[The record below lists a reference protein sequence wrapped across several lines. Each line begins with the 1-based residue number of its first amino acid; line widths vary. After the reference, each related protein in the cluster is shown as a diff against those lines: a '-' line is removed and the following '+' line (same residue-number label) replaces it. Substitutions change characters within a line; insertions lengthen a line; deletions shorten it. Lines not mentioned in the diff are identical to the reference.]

1 MKLPSA
7 SLAAL
12 AGLVAA
18 AMGAESSLLLD
29 ENGYFRIYHQFG
41 LMRISSDALKAEGD
55 TLFTKERLARLE
67 KETKQHLKDRGIDWD
82 RADWR
87 DHACVHFRRTQLGD
101 DSRAVELI
109 PTVPPPA
116 DWAKPGFD
124 DAAWLRQ
131 RLGKLPPER
140 YMAEAYEFTTH
151 LIRATFL
158 RSYLQVPDP
167 GAAGELT
174 LDLSFRGGARVLVN
188 GVEVARAHLP
198 KGELGPDTPAD
209 DYPRDAYLALA
220 DEVPE
225 ERYAGNFGDIRC
237 PWDQGTP
244 GSKRRKEW
252 ADFRLAA
259 SRQAI
264 NQKGWERLVGL
275 RDRKLTGVKIP
286 AKLLQKGANVLAV
299 ELRGARF
306 HPQILGGAGGP
317 RAENWDR
324 HGGTEN
330 HTWDHGRLLS
340 LQLNAAGGNIPPA
353 TARPAGVQVWTE
365 DMHTRVFSRDFNPPG
380 FPVGTVRMVGAP
392 NGTFAAQ
399 FVLGTDR
406 DLAGLKAAATELKG
420 AGSTIPASAV
430 RVSPLKGYSI
440 LDLHKLGHDRCL
452 GMYHWQCPMA
462 VVAVSR
468 YQVKLADPPQ
478 KDDARREA
486 EQKLFSAF
494 RFFDHIS
501 SEPAAAVP
509 ADTCQPF
516 WLSLRVPQDARP
528 GAYRGSVSVQAEG
541 MEPVA
546 IPVEV
551 EVIGWR
557 IPGPLELQ
565 SIVESEQSPYALA
578 KVYKAELWSE
588 DHWKLIEASF
598 QQLARLGADVLFVPV
613 LLRSEF
619 GNREDSSMI
628 KWIRAKDGSLRFDAA
643 ILDRYLDLAGKHCG
657 TPRVVC
663 FQIMHGCPSESHA
676 VKVLDEATG
685 KEEAVEVGPNA
696 EATRR
701 PLWRAFATFVRE
713 HMRQKG
719 LEEAMYWG
727 HAFDMV
733 VDPGLV
739 RLMAEFTPGIYWA
752 AGAHARKPDATF
764 RAVARSYGSDI
775 TDRSLL
781 GWKNPFVH
789 LVMPRTN
796 GSVICV
802 EGTSTPYTYRV
813 LCDRAIYCGFN
824 GVGRM
829 GADYFEKTWFDG
841 FRGGQ
846 YLLVGRSCVQ
856 TLWPGPNGAETST
869 RNEAMLEGLQ
879 EAEARIF
886 LEQALDRNLLPA
898 ALAAEA
904 QKTLDDHFRATLHI
918 PGGTAAITMMDV
930 AGDWQGH
937 SRTLFATAAKAA
949 EAVGIDVDKTQIG
962 AERMQVVF
970 SGEARDLHSREGIPL
985 PALGKARVS
994 VRLRNWTGKPRAW
1007 KAAAGEPWIQPAKL
1021 EGTLAAQ
1028 EELPIVLD
1036 GARLE
1041 PGNIVKG
1048 TLTITDAASG
1058 RSQAVEI
1065 TAKVLK
1071 PFDFEVQ
1078 QPVFNVT
1085 VGEAESRDFL
1095 LVNRTA
1101 TEQPWKLDSSA
1112 PWMKAQPASGQLKPG
1127 ASLFVTVT
1135 VGGASLPREAATLDA
1150 TLRLE
1155 MPNLPRVSE
1164 PAGGYREEVAFKTF
1178 VIPPYQPPGGK
1189 LPEGEP
1195 VLLETVSKDLL
1206 VRHRSISWFNEK
1218 ETHKAPT
1225 FGPFLDV
1232 WHGKKPL
1239 VIGEKKYEHGLWIK
1253 PLHETVY
1260 NIEGKGFAAFS
1271 AEVGWNRMVTKS
1283 DAGLGHTTVRM
1294 NFEIH
1299 VDGKVVAQSGLMS
1312 ATDPARLLVVG
1323 GMAGA
1328 KELKLVSRTHY
1339 NADEPLGLAYCN
1351 WANPTLYK
1359 GK

>member
-1 MKLPSA
+1 MRHA
-7 SLAAL
+7 AFAAL
-12 AGLVAA
+12 LGLSAA
-18 AMGAESSLLLD
+18 AGESTLVLD
-29 ENGYFRIYHQFG
+29 EDGYFRIYHEFG
-41 LMRISSDALKAEGD
+41 LMRISPDALKAEGD
-55 TLFTKERLARLE
+55 KLFEKERLARLE
-67 KETKQHLKDRGIDWD
+67 KGTKQHLKDKGIDWAQ
-82 RADWR
+82 ADWR

-101 DSRAVELI
+101 DARAVELI

-116 DWAKPGFD
+116 DWAKASFD
-124 DAAWLRQ
+124 DASWLCQ

-151 LIRATFL
+151 LIRASFL
-158 RSYLQVPDP
+158 RSYLHVPDP
-167 GAAGELT
+167 AAAGELT
-174 LDLSFRGGARVLVN
+174 LDLAFRGGARVLVN

-198 KGELGPDTPAD
+198 KGELAADTPAE
-209 DYPRDAYLALA
+209 DYPREAYLAAA

-225 ERYAGNFGDIRC
+225 ARYAGNFGDIRS
-237 PWDQGTP
+237 PWDQAPQGER
-244 GSKRRKEW
+244 RRKEW
-252 ADFRLAA
+252 AAFRMAA

-264 NQKGWERLVGL
+264 NQKGWERLMAL

-286 AKLLQKGANVLAV
+286 GKLLQKGTNVLAI

-330 HTWDHGRLLS
+330 HTWDHCRLLS
-340 LQLNAAGGNIPPA
+340 VQLRRGAETPRLQGGGVLSA
-353 TARPAGVQVWTE
+353 VMRPAGVQVWVE
-365 DMHTRVFSRDFNPPG
+365 DMHTRVFSRDFSPPG
-380 FPVGTVRMVGAP
+380 CPVGTIRIVGAP
-392 NGTFAAQ
+392 NGTFGAQ
-399 FVLGTDR
+399 LVVGTDR
-406 DLAGLKAAATELKG
+406 DLAGLRVTAAELKG
-420 AGSTIPASAV
+420 AGGVVPASAIQ
-430 RVSPLKGYSI
+430 VSPLKGYSI

-462 VVAVSR
+462 VVAINR
-468 YQVKLADPPQ
+468 YQVKLANPPA
-478 KDDARREA
+478 KDEARRKA
-486 EQKLFSAF
+486 EQELFSAF

-501 SEPAAAVP
+501 SEPAATVP

-516 WLSLRVPQDARP
+516 WLSLRVPPDAKP
-528 GAYRGSVSVQAEG
+528 GLYRGSVSVQAEG

-546 IPVEV
+546 VPLEA

-578 KVYKAELWSE
+578 KSYKVELWSDE
-588 DHWKLIEASF
+588 HWKLVEASF
-598 QQLARLGADVLFVPV
+598 RQLARLGADVLFVPV

-619 GNREDSSMI
+619 GNREDASMV
-628 KWIRAKDGSLRFDAA
+628 KWIRSPDGSLRFDYAV
-643 ILDRYLDLAGKHCG
+643 LDRYLDLAIKHCG
-657 TPRVVC
+657 APRVVC

-676 VKVLDEATG
+676 VKIFDEAAG
-685 KEEAVEVGPNA
+685 KEETVEVGPNA

-701 PLWRAFATFVRE
+701 PLWRAFATSARD

-719 LEEAMYWG
+719 PEDAMYWG

-739 RLMAEFTPGIYWA
+739 RLMEEFTPGVYWA

-775 TDRSLL
+775 TDRSLK
-781 GWKNPFVH
+781 GWKNPFIH

-829 GADYFEKTWFDG
+829 GADYFEKTWFDA

-886 LEQALDRNLLPA
+886 LEQSLDRGLLPA
-898 ALAAEA
+898 ELAAEV
-904 QKTLDDHFRATLHI
+904 QKVLDDHFRATLHI

-930 AGDWQGH
+930 AGDWQAR

-949 EAVGIDVDKTQIG
+949 EAVGIDVDKTEIG
-962 AERMQVVF
+962 AEKMQLVF
-970 SGEARDLHSREGIPL
+970 DGQARDLHSREGIPL
-985 PALGKARVS
+985 PALGKAHVS
-994 VRLRNWTGKPRAW
+994 VRLRNWTSKPRAW
-1007 KAAAGEPWIQPAKL
+1007 KAAANEPWIQPAKA
-1021 EGTLAAQ
+1021 EGTLAGQ
-1028 EELPIVLD
+1028 EELAITLD
-1036 GARLE
+1036 GAKLD
-1041 PGNIVKG
+1041 PGKVVKG
-1048 TLTITDAASG
+1048 ALTITDAATG

-1065 TAKVLK
+1065 AAKVEK
-1071 PFDFEVQ
+1071 PFDFQVQ
-1078 QPVFNVT
+1078 KPVFNVT
-1085 VGEAESRDFL
+1085 ASETESRDFL

-1101 TEQPWKLDSSA
+1101 AEQPWKLESSA
-1112 PWMKAQPASGQLKPG
+1112 PWMKVQPASGKLKPG
-1127 ASLFVTVT
+1127 ASLFVTLAI
-1135 VGGASLPREAATLDA
+1135 GGASLPREAVTLDA

-1155 MPNLPRVSE
+1155 A
-1164 PAGGYREEVAFKTF
+1164 AGGAFSEEVAFKTF
-1178 VIPPYQPPGGK
+1178 VIPPYQPPAK
-1189 LPEGEP
+1189 LPEGQP
-1195 VLLETVSKDLL
+1195 VLLEAVSKDLL

-1218 ETHKAPT
+1218 EAHKAPT
-1225 FGPFLDV
+1225 FGPTLNV
-1232 WHGKKPL
+1232 WHGLKPL
-1239 VIGEKKYEHGLWIK
+1239 QIGEKKYEHGLWIK

-1294 NFEIH
+1294 NFEVH
-1299 VDGKVVAQSGLMS
+1299 VDGKVVAQSGLMA
-1312 ATDPARLLVVG
+1312 ATDPARLLVVEG
-1323 GMAGA
+1323 LAAA

-1351 WANPTLYK
+1351 WANPTLYRAE
-1359 GK
+1359 